1 MYHPQI
7 VRAVQ
12 NYVDQDKDGERV
24 GEQGGGHELS
34 IFWVGGWA
42 STLTSPD
49 VFRLGDFQHELHFR

>member
-12 NYVDQDKDGERV
+12 NYVDQDKDGEGV
-24 GEQGGGHELS
+24 GEQGGGHELL

-42 STLTSPD
+42 STLTSS
-49 VFRLGDFQHELHFR
+49 